1 MNKSHLQIQLVIM
14 NTGMFN
20 VVMLCY
26 RNNKY

>member
-1 MNKSHLQIQLVIM
+1 MNKSHLQIQLVIV
-14 NTGMFN
+14 NTSMFN